1 MSQNE
6 EVSQEK
12 EVSDKEYNFRALES
26 QFKQERAMRLDAE
39 QKSLQDRQAKE
50 ELEKRWQQEQD
61 RDDDSDSLEPYV
73 DDKKLEKKLAKYDQK
88 NKQYTQN
95 EIKNA
100 VQSAIYEER
109 KSNWMSK
116 NSDFYEVMK
125 HANKFAETVPE
136 LAESI
141 LQMPEGFERQKLVY
155 ANIKTLGLH
164 QNKPPASSI
173 QDKIDTNRRSHY
185 YQPSGVSHAPGGMGG
200 NYSEAGQKESY
211 KQMQE
216 LKGLLHM

>member
-1 MSQNE
+1 MSQTDE
-6 EVSQEK
+6 ASQVK
-12 EVSDKEYNFRALES
+12 EVSDKEYNFRALEN

-39 QKSLQDRQAKE
+39 QSAMQERQAKE
-50 ELEKRWQQEQD
+50 ELQTRWQKEQD
-61 RDDDSDSLEPYV
+61 SDDDSDPLEPYV
-73 DDKKLEKKLAKYDQK
+73 DDKRLEKKLAKYDQK
-88 NKQYTQN
+88 SKQYTQN

-109 KSNWMSK
+109 KSNWMQK

-155 ANIKTLGLH
+155 SNIKTLGLH
-164 QNKPPASSI
+164 QDKPAAPSI
-173 QDKIDTNRRSHY
+173 QDKIDSNRRSHY

-200 NYSEAGQKESY
+200 NYSPAGQQESY
-211 KQMQE
+211 KIMQE
-216 LKGLLHM
+216 LKGLINQ